1 MAAGWRRRDRGFWP
15 RQRWIMG
22 PSLRVR
28 SDKLW
33 WGMSVR
39 RWRWPMIGSA
49 GGDGGVLA
57 AGDCNHFRHGR
68 SVSNS

>member
-1 MAAGWRRRDRGFWP
+1 
-15 RQRWIMG
+15 MG

-39 RWRWPMIGSA
+39 RWRWPMIGSP